1 MLIDKSTNIQLEAY
15 TDNVRRIIERTS
27 FPDFAQFI
35 HSAEITEADLE
46 TAYEIFASEE
56 MPFEQMAIRT
66 VLIERRRKRYE

>member
-1 MLIDKSTNIQLEAY
+1 MLIDKSTNIPQEAY
-15 TDNVRRIIERTS
+15 TDNVRRIIERAS

-56 MPFEQMAIRT
+56 MPLEQMAIRT
-66 VLIERRRKRYE
+66 ALIERRRKRDE